1 MRVAID
7 PEDMEIRGF
16 DEARGVSFG
25 VLLHGREQE
34 VSSVKRKRVNMY
46 FIGIKIRKI
55 IYRIT
60 IGFIR
65 C

>member
-16 DEARGVSFG
+16 DEVRGVSFD
-25 VLLHGREQE
+25 VLLPGREQE
-34 VSSVKRKRVNMY
+34 VRSVRRKRVNMY

>member
-1 MRVAID
+1 
-7 PEDMEIRGF
+7 MEIRGF